1 MVACE
6 LDELTAGSAGL
17 VVDLDGRS
25 DVLALDLVTGD
36 LFKTGLDVVVL
47 IQAELLAPVGKAVL
61 RMGEW
66 ESRL

>member
-47 IQAELLAPVGKAVL
+47 IQAELLAQSAK
-61 RMGEW
+61 RF
-66 ESRL
+66 